1 MTVRKRQSD
10 MTSGPLLS
18 QLLAFA
24 LPIMAMNIL
33 QLLFNAADMVVVGR
47 FAGSQALAAV
57 GATGP
62 LINLI
67 INLFIGLSVGT
78 SVVVARDYGAKAVED
93 IRQGVHTSITISV
106 IGGFLVAVIGV
117 VFCRPLLNLMGTPA
131 DIIDLSTVYMRI
143 YFLGVPATMIYNFG
157 AAILRAT
164 GDSTRPMYFLSAAG
178 VVNVLLN
185 LLFVIA
191 LNAGVS
197 GVAWATVISQYLS
210 LTLIMLNLLRNTG
223 PLRFSLRRLRIDW
236 DKLKE
241 IAYIGIPAGLQN
253 SLFSISHVA
262 IQSAVN
268 SFGSTVVAAN
278 TAAGNVEGF
287 VGTIMN
293 AYYNAVLAFAGQ
305 NMGAKKYDRI
315 DHLAKV
321 TAILVLATSLIVC
334 TAILVF
340 GPYLLGIYTSDP
352 EVISIGMLRS
362 RVTMTTYFMCGIMM
376 VFPGLTRAMGFAI
389 LPTVCALAGNSVL
402 RLAWLATVFRWYPS
416 LLTVYL
422 CFPVTWAVAG
432 AGQVAIFFYAR
443 ARIRAQTAEVDLA
456 V

>member
-1 MTVRKRQSD
+1 

-164 GDSTRPMYFLSAAG
+164 DRKS
-178 VVNVLLN
+178 VV
-185 LLFVIA
+185 
-191 LNAGVS
+191 
-197 GVAWATVISQYLS
+197 
-210 LTLIMLNLLRNTG
+210 
-223 PLRFSLRRLRIDW
+223 
-236 DKLKE
+236 
-241 IAYIGIPAGLQN
+241 
-253 SLFSISHVA
+253 
-262 IQSAVN
+262 
-268 SFGSTVVAAN
+268 
-278 TAAGNVEGF
+278 
-287 VGTIMN
+287 
-293 AYYNAVLAFAGQ
+293 
-305 NMGAKKYDRI
+305 
-315 DHLAKV
+315 
-321 TAILVLATSLIVC
+321 
-334 TAILVF
+334 
-340 GPYLLGIYTSDP
+340 
-352 EVISIGMLRS
+352 
-362 RVTMTTYFMCGIMM
+362 
-376 VFPGLTRAMGFAI
+376 
-389 LPTVCALAGNSVL
+389 
-402 RLAWLATVFRWYPS
+402 
-416 LLTVYL
+416 
-422 CFPVTWAVAG
+422 
-432 AGQVAIFFYAR
+432 
-443 ARIRAQTAEVDLA
+443 
-456 V
+456 

>member
-78 SVVVARDYGAKAVED
+78 SVVVAQDYGAKAVED

-293 AYYNAVLAFAGQ
+293 AYYNAVL
-305 NMGAKKYDRI
+305 
-315 DHLAKV
+315 
-321 TAILVLATSLIVC
+321 
-334 TAILVF
+334 
-340 GPYLLGIYTSDP
+340 
-352 EVISIGMLRS
+352 
-362 RVTMTTYFMCGIMM
+362 
-376 VFPGLTRAMGFAI
+376 
-389 LPTVCALAGNSVL
+389 
-402 RLAWLATVFRWYPS
+402 
-416 LLTVYL
+416 
-422 CFPVTWAVAG
+422 
-432 AGQVAIFFYAR
+432 
-443 ARIRAQTAEVDLA
+443 
-456 V
+456 